1 MLDQHVPSIGP
12 RYWAVLF
19 AASLLGSNLGDFLG
33 DHLAAGF
40 FGRMLVLAA
49 ALAAIFFAE
58 RHDRSRTDICYWLA
72 VVVIQ
77 AASIRLADLST
88 IDLGFGR
95 LATAIGLAVILVA
108 TFRILRS
115 SPMLVISTHMISRP
129 GAAAKPMTDA
139 AHWTAMVVASTLGTV
154 ASDFIIY
161 GMDLGALGACIVLIV
176 LLGLSYG
183 IERLPGMNLLLLYW
197 LTSTIVR
204 GLGNAYGELITKDP
218 NLPVDPPLGT
228 ALSSGLLVALLLLWP
243 RPRA

>member
-1 MLDQHVPSIGP
+1 M
-12 RYWAVLF
+12 
-19 AASLLGSNLGDFLG
+19 
-33 DHLAAGF
+33 
-40 FGRMLVLAA
+40 
-49 ALAAIFFAE
+49 
-58 RHDRSRTDICYWLA
+58 A

-88 IDLGFGR
+88 IDLGLGR
-95 LATAIGLAVILVA
+95 PAAVIGLAVILVA

-161 GMDLGALGACIVLIV
+161 GLGLGALGACIVLIV
-176 LLGLSYG
+176 LLGVSYG

-218 NLPVDPPLGT
+218 HLPLDSPVGT